1 MSHGRATPVPSTGTT
16 TSSKN
21 STLPDPVRDRC
32 ENDQWSYPE
41 DVPSG
46 AMRQHPR
53 RSMVGRITLG
63 LSIAA
68 VIALWAGVALAETDT
83 QGRYILHGDVTA
95 RPAPHH
101 SGGGNTA
108 SAARYFLRIA
118 DQGPFRV
125 TGDWFSSGVLVV
137 ALVAGPDAM
146 NGSCIDPGATFRIH
160 EARGGG
166 NSDAAHDAGYSGAFL
181 PPLRAHYHQARHS
194 GQITV
199 LRAETLT
206 AADLG
211 GMGYPVCED

>member
-1 MSHGRATPVPSTGTT
+1 MTHSNWT
-16 TSSKN
+16 
-21 STLPDPVRDRC
+21 
-32 ENDQWSYPE
+32 YPE
-41 DVPSG
+41 DAPS
-46 AMRQHPR
+46 ASMAQHPKPR
-53 RSMVGRITLG
+53 KSRLGRIVLG
-63 LSIAA
+63 ASIAA
-68 VIALWAGVALAETDT
+68 VVALWAGVALADTDA

-118 DQGPFRV
+118 DRGPFRI

-137 ALVAGPDAM
+137 ALVGGSDAVA
-146 NGSCIDPGATFRIH
+146 GSCIDPGATFRIH

-199 LRAETLT
+199 LRTETLT

-211 GMGYPVCED
+211 GMGYHVCGRTQ